1 MRNVKGFLI
10 DLDGVLYIGDNAI
23 PGAQETIE
31 FLKNRGYLFRFVSN
45 TTRKSRDSIAKRLL
59 ALGFN
64 IPTEYIF
71 TPARAAVSYMKQ
83 TGLHHCDLLITGDV
97 HKDFEQMRI
106 SGLNT
111 KIDCIIIGDA
121 GDMITYD
128 TLNAAFRKIMEGADI
143 IALEK
148 DRYWMA
154 PDGLYLSAGPI
165 VSAIEY
171 ATGKKAMVVGKP
183 SVNFFK
189 LALRDMDI
197 LPSEAV
203 MIGDDI
209 ATDIGGAQAAGMQ
222 GILVKTG
229 KFREDCMK
237 EAGIIPTRIIDS
249 IAHLPKI
256 LEVPH

>member
-1 MRNVKGFLI
+1 VKGFLI
-10 DLDGVLYIGDNAI
+10 DLDGVLYVGENAI

-45 TTRKSRDSIAKRLL
+45 TTRKSRDSIAKRLI

-64 IPTEYIF
+64 IPAEYIF
-71 TPARAAVSYMKQ
+71 TPARAAVAYMKQ
-83 TGLHHCDLLITGDV
+83 AGLHHCDLLTTGDI
-97 HKDFEQMRI
+97 HKDFGQVRI
-106 SGLNT
+106 VEPNA

-121 GDMITYD
+121 GDRITYD
-128 TLNAAFRKIMEGADI
+128 TLNSAFRKIIEGADI

-154 PDGLYLSAGPI
+154 PDGLCLSAGPI
-165 VSAIEY
+165 VCAIEY
-171 ATGKKAMVVGKP
+171 ATGKKAVVVGKP
-183 SVNFFK
+183 SPYFFQ
-189 LALRDMDI
+189 LALYDMGI
-197 LPSEAV
+197 QPGEAA

-209 ATDIGGAQAAGMQ
+209 STDIGGAQAAGIR

-237 EAGIIPTRIIDS
+237 DAGIIPTRIIDS